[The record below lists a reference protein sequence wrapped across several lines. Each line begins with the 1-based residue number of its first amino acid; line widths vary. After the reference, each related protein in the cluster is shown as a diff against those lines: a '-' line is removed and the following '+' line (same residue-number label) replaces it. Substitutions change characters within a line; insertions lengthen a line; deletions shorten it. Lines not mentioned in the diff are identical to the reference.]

1 LLEVRLPFTS
11 SLRQRQQ
18 EQRQEPKQQESE
30 QQLRQQEQG
39 QQGFGQLFGRKRS
52 KQEPAGRQQMQY
64 VSFKFP

>member
-1 LLEVRLPFTS
+1 MRKIKKPTSVGFFCLKCGSLTS

-18 EQRQEPKQQESE
+18 EPKQQEPE

-52 KQEPAGRQQMQY
+52 K
-64 VSFKFP
+64 